1 MKKSLE
7 LTIRDVYGGDGQI
20 RYMDVEVPK
29 LQRKKTTKRT
39 KSDIGVTTESS
50 LDEVTS
56 EKQKVE
62 VQTFR
67 YTNGK
72 PLLRLG
78 GTHGKLWG
86 ALEEARR
93 ILHTI
98 GNDSFKNKGITKSL
112 QVQPV
117 WVELEPLE
125 DMTIETL
132 PQILNTPGSSMVTQ
146 RFDVIPK
153 CKARVDLVFP
163 DALENLIGKLIEQV
177 QSMGILNKRRAI
189 IEKVEEI

>member
-1 MKKSLE
+1 MRKSLE

-50 LDEVTS
+50 LDEVTN
-56 EKQKVE
+56 EKRKAE

-67 YTNGK
+67 YANGK

-86 ALEEARR
+86 ALEEARST
-93 ILHTI
+93 LYMI
-98 GNDSFKNKGITKSL
+98 GDNSLKSKGITKSL

-125 DMTIETL
+125 DMVVETL
-132 PQILNTPGSSMVTQ
+132 PQILNTPGSSMITQ
-146 RFDVIPK
+146 QFDVIPR

-177 QSMGILNKRRAI
+177 QSMGILNKRRAT